1 VLFDMVG
8 GLLGYCM
15 DRIRVSTVWRAIRS
29 TREVYL
35 YPTPAER
42 SIADEEGGYV
52 ALACIPGDDVN
63 SSSSIV
69 HLSRSTAYQ

>member
-1 VLFDMVG
+1 MLFDMVG
-8 GLLGYCM
+8 SMLGDDM
-15 DRIRVSTVWRAIRS
+15 DCLRASIVWRVTCS
-29 TREVYL
+29 TYEVYL

-42 SIADEEGGYV
+42 SIADEEGGHV

-69 HLSRSTAYQ
+69 YLSRSTAYQ